1 MTETVLFL
9 CPHGAAKSVL
19 AAALLQRLA
28 GERGLPLRALCAG
41 TEPDP
46 TIAPHVSALLAQE
59 GLALPLERPE
69 LVTAEQ
75 IAQAGYVISLG
86 CALDELPQRPAR
98 WEQWDDVPPPSQ
110 DLQGAYTRI
119 QQHLARWI
127 ALHSARQPDLE
138 AR

>member
-1 MTETVLFL
+1 MAETVLFL

-19 AAALLQRLA
+19 AAALLQRLVE
-28 GERGLPLRALCAG
+28 ERSLPLQAACAG

-46 TIAPHVSALLAQE
+46 LIAPHVSAWLAQE
-59 GLALPLERPE
+59 GLPLPLDRPQ
-69 LVTAEQ
+69 LATAAQ
-75 IAQAGYVISLG
+75 IAQADYVISLG

-98 WEQWDDVPPPSQ
+98 WELWDDIPPPSQ

-119 QQHLARWI
+119 QQHLAKWI